1 MVLTFT
7 DELKL
12 IRITFKKHLGLT
24 TWIHIDPATNSP
36 EIWIYKYNSDKHE
49 WYYAGNLTYFKN
61 LGVYDCSIFAAYIRS
76 LIGSPY
82 DILAMF
88 NLPEEITNNNPNT
101 ISEQSHLLD
110 IDLTTDDKCVLH
122 KDNMRDVFM
131 SSRPNNDDD
140 LLLMNT
146 LDTASYLHYSSYPSW
161 FVDEVCR
168 RQLTYRTIRGLLNV
182 VDMIKHIILVDRN
195 ENNELLERAC
205 RIALRYKHK
214 PKSKPFWNMVMN
226 SNYVKIALTTTFG
239 QNTTVKQ
246 RKMLT
251 RNAVEMLI
259 AADHRLSIGDCF
271 KKLNT
276 RSCVE
281 NDNDENNLKFEI
293 IYSLCNVLDAK
304 FAAK

>member
-7 DELKL
+7 DELKR
-12 IRITFKKHLGLT
+12 IRLAFKKHLGLT
-24 TWIHIDPATNSP
+24 TWIHIDPSTNSS
-36 EIWIYKYNSDKHE
+36 EIWIYKYNSDKHK
-49 WYYAGNLTYFKN
+49 WYYAGNLTYIKN
-61 LGVYDCSIFAAYIRS
+61 LGVYDCNTFATYIRS
-76 LIGSPY
+76 LIVQHVHE
-82 DILAMF
+82 MF

-110 IDLTTDDKCVLH
+110 IDLTIDNKRVLH
-122 KDNMRDVFM
+122 KDNMRDVFT
-131 SSRPNNDDD
+131 SPRPINDDD

-146 LDTASYLHYSSYPSW
+146 LDTASYLHYNDYPSW

-168 RQLTYRTIRGLLNV
+168 RQLTYRMIRGLLNV
-182 VDMIKHIILVDRN
+182 VDMIKHIIIVDRN

-214 PKSKPFWNMVMN
+214 PKSKPFWNMIMN

-259 AADHRLSIGDCF
+259 AADHRMSIGDCF

-281 NDNDENNLKFEI
+281 NDNDNDLKFEI
-293 IYSLCNVLDAK
+293 IYGLCNVLDAK
-304 FAAK
+304 LTDK

>member
-7 DELKL
+7 DELKR
-12 IRITFKKHLGLT
+12 IRLAFKKHLSLT
-24 TWIHIDPATNSP
+24 TWIHIDPTTNSP
-36 EIWIYKYNSDKHE
+36 EIWIYKYNSDKHK

-61 LGVYDCSIFAAYIRS
+61 LGVYDSSTFATYIRS
-76 LIGSPY
+76 LIVQHVHE
-82 DILAMF
+82 MF

-101 ISEQSHLLD
+101 ISEKSHLLD
-110 IDLTTDDKCVLH
+110 IDLTTDDKLSIH

-131 SSRPNNDDD
+131 SSRPNNADD

-146 LDTASYLHYSSYPSW
+146 LDTASYLHYSGYPSW

-239 QNTTVKQ
+239 KNTTVKQ

-259 AADHRLSIGDCF
+259 AADHRMSIGDCF

-276 RSCVE
+276 RSCVK

-293 IYSLCNVLDAK
+293 IYGLCNVLDAK
-304 FAAK
+304 LTDK

>member
-7 DELKL
+7 DELKR

-24 TWIHIDPATNSP
+24 TWIHIDPSTNSP
-36 EIWIYKYNSDKHE
+36 EIWIYKYNSDKHK

-61 LGVYDCSIFAAYIRS
+61 LGVYDCNMFATYIRS

-82 DILAMF
+82 DILAMI
-88 NLPEEITNNNPNT
+88 NLPGEITNNNQNS
-101 ISEQSHLLD
+101 ISEKSHLLD
-110 IDLTTDDKCVLH
+110 IDLTTDNKLSIH

-131 SSRPNNDDD
+131 STRPIDDED

-146 LDTASYLHYSSYPSW
+146 LDTASYLHYSGYPSW

-168 RQLTYRTIRGLLNV
+168 RQLTYRMIRGLLNV
-182 VDMIKHIILVDRN
+182 VDMIKHIILVDKN

-205 RIALRYKHK
+205 RIALRYKYK

-239 QNTTVKQ
+239 KNTTVKQ

-251 RNAVEMLI
+251 HNAVEMLI
-259 AADHRLSIGDCF
+259 ATDHRMSIGDCF

-281 NDNDENNLKFEI
+281 NDDDNDLKFEI
-293 IYSLCNVLDAK
+293 IYGLCNVLDAK
-304 FAAK
+304 LTDK

>member
-12 IRITFKKHLGLT
+12 IRMAFKKHLGLT
-24 TWIHIDPATNSP
+24 TWIHIDNVTLSP
-36 EIWIYKYNSDKHE
+36 EIWIYKYDTDRHE

-61 LGVYDCSIFAAYIRS
+61 LGVYDCNIFATYIRS

-82 DILAMF
+82 DVLAMF
-88 NLPEEITNNNPNT
+88 NLPEEITNNNPNS

-110 IDLTTDDKCVLH
+110 IDLATDNKCVLH
-122 KDNMRDVFM
+122 KDNLRDVFM
-131 SSRPNNDDD
+131 STRLVNDDD

-146 LDTASYLHYSSYPSW
+146 LDTASYLHYNNYPSW
-161 FVDEVCR
+161 FVDDVCR
-168 RQLTYRTIRGLLNV
+168 RQLTYQMIRGLLNV
-182 VDMIKHIILVDRN
+182 VDMIKHIILVDKN

-214 PKSKPFWNMVMN
+214 PKSKPFWNMIMN
-226 SNYVKIALTTTFG
+226 SSYIKLGLTTTFG
-239 QNTTVKQ
+239 NNTTVKQ

-259 AADHRLSIGDCF
+259 VADHRLSIGDCF

-281 NDNDENNLKFEI
+281 NDNENDLKFEI

-304 FAAK
+304 FADK

>member
-12 IRITFKKHLGLT
+12 IRLAFKKQLGLT
-24 TWIHIDPATNSP
+24 TWIHIDPSTNSS
-36 EIWIYKYNSDKHE
+36 EIWIYKYNSDKHK

-61 LGVYDCSIFAAYIRS
+61 LGVYDCNVFATYIRS

-101 ISEQSHLLD
+101 INEQAHLLD
-110 IDLTTDDKCVLH
+110 IDLTIDNKCVLH

-131 SSRPNNDDD
+131 STRPIKDDD

-146 LDTASYLHYSSYPSW
+146 LDTASYLHYSGYPSW
-161 FVDEVCR
+161 FVDDVCR
-168 RQLTYRTIRGLLNV
+168 RQLTYRMIRGLLNV

-214 PKSKPFWNMVMN
+214 PKSKRFWNMVMN

-239 QNTTVKQ
+239 KNTTVKQ

-259 AADHRLSIGDCF
+259 VADYRLSIGDCF

-281 NDNDENNLKFEI
+281 NDNDNDLKFEI
-293 IYSLCNVLDAK
+293 IYGLCNVLDAK